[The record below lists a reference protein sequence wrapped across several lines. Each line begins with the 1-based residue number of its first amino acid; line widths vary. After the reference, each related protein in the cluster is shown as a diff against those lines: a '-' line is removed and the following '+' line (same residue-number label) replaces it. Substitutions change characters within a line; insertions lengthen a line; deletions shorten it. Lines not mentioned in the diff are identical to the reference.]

1 MILGKL
7 SPSLGSIM
15 ALSFIAADESAVG
28 CHVLT
33 LITEGP
39 TCVYPYLHL
48 PPGTASFVLGLL
60 EVSLL

>member
-1 MILGKL
+1 
-7 SPSLGSIM
+7 M

-28 CHVLT
+28 CNVLT